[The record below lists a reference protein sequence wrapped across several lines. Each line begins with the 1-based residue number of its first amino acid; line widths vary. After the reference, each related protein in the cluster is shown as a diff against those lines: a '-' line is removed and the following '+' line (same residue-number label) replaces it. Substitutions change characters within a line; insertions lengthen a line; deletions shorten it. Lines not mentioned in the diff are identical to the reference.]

1 MVKLGARSTSVGYL
15 VVGGIAVAGTIAG
28 TLSATAATTLG
39 ASGNGGLITAVF
51 LALLLVCAGIAAPWT
66 ERLAARRGPL
76 KTFAWAQAGVAVSWI
91 ITGIIVATTD
101 EQIVVLLIAA
111 PVFGLLSGVTAVLTP
126 IVTRT
131 YFARTSIAASMS
143 WRSAVSGL
151 AAVAGAIIGGS
162 IISATDPT
170 AGVIANGLLTIP
182 LAVFVMR
189 VAPLREPHPP
199 RADRGQP
206 MRRILGSLRTNARL
220 RQVVILA
227 VASTLLVVPMISMIV
242 PILNSV
248 DHAPLPSGAG
258 LVLAGIGAGR
268 VVTPLVNGR
277 VERRWGDLQASLWA
291 LVGAAVFMFAFSLS
305 ALLPLSEFDLVAW
318 TMIGFGL
325 GACRFTYRSLMIGAA
340 AAAGSSEPG
349 GDEMEGLAAVTTIGV
364 FAAPIGVLAWGVMID
379 VTSSPVT
386 VAVGASG
393 IVLVAAFMGLALRK
407 KSALSGDPT

>member
-1 MVKLGARSTSVGYL
+1 M
-15 VVGGIAVAGTIAG
+15 
-28 TLSATAATTLG
+28 
-39 ASGNGGLITAVF
+39 
-51 LALLLVCAGIAAPWT
+51 
-66 ERLAARRGPL
+66 
-76 KTFAWAQAGVAVSWI
+76 
-91 ITGIIVATTD
+91 
-101 EQIVVLLIAA
+101 
-111 PVFGLLSGVTAVLTP
+111 LTP

-131 YFARTSIAASMS
+131 YFDKTSIAASMS

-162 IISATDPT
+162 IISATDPA

-199 RADRGQP
+199 REDRGQP

-220 RQVVILA
+220 REVVILV
-227 VASTLLVVPMISMIV
+227 VATTLFVVPMISMIV

-268 VVTPLVNGR
+268 VVTPLVVGR

-325 GACRFTYRSLMIGAA
+325 GACRFTYRCL
-340 AAAGSSEPG
+340 
-349 GDEMEGLAAVTTIGV
+349 GLGRNDRRHLFTGHRR
-364 FAAPIGVLAWGVMID
+364 G
-379 VTSSPVT
+379 
-386 VAVGASG
+386 
-393 IVLVAAFMGLALRK
+393 RC
-407 KSALSGDPT
+407 